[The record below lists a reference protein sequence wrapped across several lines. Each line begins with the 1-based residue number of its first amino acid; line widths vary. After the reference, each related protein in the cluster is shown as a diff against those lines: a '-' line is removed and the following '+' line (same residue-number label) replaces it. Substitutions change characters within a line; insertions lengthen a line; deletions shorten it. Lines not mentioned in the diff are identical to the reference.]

1 MPDRLDLA
9 QRAAVDEALRR
20 GGVPRVAQVLRNH
33 QGHARAVGGPDHV
46 PAFLY
51 RVRHGFL
58 DQHVFAGLCGGDGLR
73 RMQIVPGAD
82 IDGIDVG
89 PAQHV
94 IEVQVDVID
103 AGPLGVVPCRGFD
116 HIAHGCQLHPIR
128 MLQVRGHVPV
138 GNSSGAHQTHLEWSG
153 HDPSVSLL
161 ALAASPD
168 GDVFARERPLR
179 KAV

>member
-1 MPDRLDLA
+1 MPDRLDLT
-9 QRAAVDEALRR
+9 QSAAIDEALGC
-20 GGVPRVAQVLRNH
+20 GGVTRVTQVLRDH
-33 QGHARAVGGPDHV
+33 QGRARAVGGPDHV

-94 IEVQVDVID
+94 VEVQVDVID

-116 HIAHGCQLHPIR
+116 HVAHGRQAHPVR

-138 GNSSGAHQTHLEWSG
+138 GNASGADQTHLEWSG

-161 ALAASPD
+161 ASAGSRD
-168 GDVFARERPLR
+168 GDVLARERPLP